1 MFLLEKEK
9 KTYLQE
15 HVIVIFFIKIIHS
28 KIYPHYPYIHSKIL
42 IKLRF
47 EIEEIRNQN
56 TKQIYINST
65 IFKTNKKNDN

>member
-9 KTYLQE
+9 KYISTRTRDSYF
-15 HVIVIFFIKIIHS
+15 FFIKIIHS
-28 KIYPHYPYIHSKIL
+28 KIYLHYPYIHSKIL

-65 IFKTNKKNDN
+65 IFKTNKKK